1 MPRPPAAV
9 MTALE
14 NALAQAPDDL
24 AMRNHVAQM
33 LLDDERAEEALELC
47 KGTLGK
53 DPGNIDALQLAARLA
68 RQLQRPNADGYE
80 RLLTALLGPAAGQ
93 ALSGSARPGAPSAG
107 VVSERS
113 GAAVK
118 DEAAAAPP
126 PAANAA
132 AAVGPASPGLR
143 AVGPA
148 PAASAPG
155 APTDGATLVAGER
168 PGLRLAAERGEVVDE
183 FELEAPRVS
192 FADVGGMLEVKKKLE
207 LSVLGPL
214 RNPQLYK
221 AFGKTATGGLL
232 LYGPPGCGKTYLA
245 RALAGEMGARFAT
258 IGLED
263 VLNMWFG
270 ESEQRLHKVFDTAR
284 RRAPMVLFFDELDAI
299 GHKRSELRGGAGRN
313 LVNMLLSEMDGAQHD
328 NTNVFILGATNHPW
342 DIDSALR
349 RPGRF
354 DRTVLVLPPDEP
366 ARESIIKYHLSGC
379 PHKAINTAEL
389 AKATAL
395 FSGADLAQLCNLAR
409 ESAIESSAA
418 AGALRPVGMDDF
430 KRALRSQ
437 RPSTIEWFGQ
447 ARNFAMFANES
458 GVYDDLLEYM
468 RRNKLG

>member
-9 MTALE
+9 MSALE
-14 NALAQAPDDL
+14 HALQQAPDDI

-33 LLDDERAEEALELC
+33 LLDDERADEALELC
-47 KGTLGK
+47 KGTLAK
-53 DPGNIDALQLAARLA
+53 DPANIDALQLAARLA

-80 RLLTALLGPAAGQ
+80 RLLTALLGPSAAQ
-93 ALSGSARPGAPSAG
+93 ALSARPRPASAAGPADGTVAAAKDSNAPSGPEPAG
-107 VVSERS
+107 AK
-113 GAAVK
+113 AA
-118 DEAAAAPP
+118 DA
-126 PAANAA
+126 
-132 AAVGPASPGLR
+132 PASPGLR
-143 AVGPA
+143 AVGLSASGPA
-148 PAASAPG
+148 GGAAM
-155 APTDGATLVAGER
+155 DGSTMLAGER

-183 FELEAPRVS
+183 FEMEAPRVT
-192 FADVGGMLEVKKKLE
+192 FADVGGMHEVKKKLE

-313 LVNMLLSEMDGAQHD
+313 LVNQLLSEMDGAQHD

-354 DRTVLVLPPDEP
+354 DRTLLVLPPDEP
-366 ARESIIKYHLSGC
+366 ARESIIKYHLTGC
-379 PHKAINTAEL
+379 PHKGIDTAHL
-389 AKATAL
+389 AKSTAL

-409 ESAIESSAA
+409 ESAIEASAA

-437 RPSTIEWFGQ
+437 RPSTVEWFGQ

>member
-14 NALAQAPDDL
+14 AALAQAPDDI

-33 LLDDERAEEALELC
+33 LLDDERAEEALEVC

-68 RQLQRPNADGYE
+68 RQLERPGADGYE
-80 RLLTALLGPAAGQ
+80 RLLTALLGPSAGQ
-93 ALSGSARPGAPSAG
+93 ALSRPVSA
-107 VVSERS
+107 
-113 GAAVK
+113 
-118 DEAAAAPP
+118 
-126 PAANAA
+126 
-132 AAVGPASPGLR
+132 
-143 AVGPA
+143 PA
-148 PAASAPG
+148 PAATPIDRTNAGPATG
-155 APTDGATLVAGER
+155 GPTDGATLVAGER
-168 PGLRLAAERGEVVDE
+168 PGLRLAAERGEVVDD
-183 FELEAPRVS
+183 FELEAPRVR
-192 FADVGGMLEVKKKLE
+192 FADVGGMHEVKKKLE

-313 LVNMLLSEMDGAQHD
+313 LVNQLLSEMDGAQHD
-328 NTNVFILGATNHPW
+328 NTNVFVLGATNHPW

-366 ARESIIKYHLSGC
+366 ARESIIKHHLSGC
-379 PHKAINTAEL
+379 PHKGIDTAHL
-389 AKATAL
+389 AKSTAL

-430 KRALRSQ
+430 KRALRTQ
-437 RPSTIEWFGQ
+437 RPSTVEWFGQ